1 MRVLIRPRLARVRS
15 FVALALTLYG
25 RLALAETTLVFDGP
39 VPEGGPDHFFVP
51 FAVPAGTQEI
61 EIRHADRSE
70 DNILD
75 FGLNDPQG
83 YRGWGG
89 GTEEPAIVGVQ
100 AASRAY
106 VPGPIAEGTWRV
118 VIGKAKVVSSPA
130 VYHIEVVLRDAPT
143 LAPQPERRPYRAVPA
158 LKTGR
163 RYYAGDFHVHSR
175 ESTDARP
182 GLDQITR
189 FARQRGLDFVEIS
202 DHNTVTQLEFFAAAQ
217 AMSPDVL
224 LLPGIEYTTY
234 AGHGNAIGA
243 TQFVEH
249 KLGQVVSGRAI
260 TIDDAAAAIH
270 AQGALLGINHP
281 VLDLGLSCIGCAWR
295 QPLSGASI
303 DAVEI
308 GSGGLRQGAFLFTS
322 AALRFWDALLADGH
336 HVAAIGG
343 SDDHLGGTGTG
354 RMDSPI
360 GDPTTLV
367 LADELSVAGILE
379 GIRRGR
385 TVVKLQSGDDP
396 MIDLSAAGQPGVAP
410 GDTLAVRG
418 VALQATIT
426 GGGPSPISSIG
437 ARLRWVR
444 NGEILHEE
452 TVPSDPFVTTYVV
465 RPQPGSATRG
475 EAWRAELEI
484 EGLVHTVTSPIYVRY
499 DENGTDAPPPSSE
512 PSGCQLVAPRSA
524 TPWFLYLG
532 TALAGLLALR
542 RRRARRAGAAALSAR
557 AVPPELQS

>member
-1 MRVLIRPRLARVRS
+1 MRVLSRSQLACGRS
-15 FVALALTLYG
+15 LLSLVLVLYG
-25 RLALAETTLVFDGP
+25 RLAGAETTLTFDGP
-39 VPEGGPDHFFVP
+39 VPEGGLDHFFVP
-51 FAVPAGTQEI
+51 FSVPAGTQEI
-61 EIRHADRSE
+61 EIRHDDRSA

-75 FGLNDPQG
+75 FGLNDPAG

-89 GTEEPAIVGVQ
+89 GTEEPAIVGTQ

-106 VPGPIAEGTWRV
+106 VPGPIAAGTWRV

-130 VYHIEVVLRDAPT
+130 VYHLEVVLRDTPT

-182 GLDQITR
+182 ALEQITR
-189 FARQRGLDFVEIS
+189 FARGRGLDFVEIS

-217 AMSPDVL
+217 AASPDVL

-234 AGHGNAIGA
+234 GGHGNAIGA

-249 KLGQVVSGRAI
+249 KLGQGVGGRPF

-295 QPLSGASI
+295 QPLSGAAI

-308 GSGGLRQGAFLFTS
+308 GSGGLRQGAFLFTG
-322 AALRFWDALLADGH
+322 AALRFWDALLAAGH

-367 LADELSVAGILE
+367 LADELSVAGVLE

-396 MIDLSAAGQPGVAP
+396 MIDLSAVGQAGVAP

-418 VALQATIT
+418 VELQATIS
-426 GGGPSPISSIG
+426 GAGPTPISSVG

-444 NGEILHEE
+444 NGEAVYEE
-452 TVPSDPFVTTYVV
+452 SIPSDPFIATYVV
-465 RPQPGSATRG
+465 RPQPESAARA
-475 EAWRAELEI
+475 EAWRTELEI

-499 DENGTDAPPPSSE
+499 DEAGADTQPPSSG
-512 PSGCQLVAPRSA
+512 PSGCQLADR
-524 TPWFLYLG
+524 G
-532 TALAGLLALR
+532 TAAGWPAWGGLALGLLLALR
-542 RRRARRAGAAALSAR
+542 WLQVRRSRRT
-557 AVPPELQS
+557 